1 MRNLILTLTLTLA
14 VAFPAAAQRINLD
27 FPGLEERAEEV
38 VNVTL
43 DGAMLRLAARFLSD
57 SGEEREIR
65 DMISGLQGIY
75 VRSYSFAKDG
85 EYDRSLLDRVRKQLG
100 SNWQPLVTVRS
111 KTKDNVNIFADSRG
125 DRINGLVI
133 IASEAREFTVVN
145 IVGNIDI
152 ERLSKLEG
160 EFGIPRI
167 SRDGA
172 ND

>member
-1 MRNLILTLTLTLA
+1 MRKFIIAITLVFALP
-14 VAFPAAAQRINLD
+14 AFAQKLHID
-27 FPGLEERAEEV
+27 FPDLEDRADEV
-38 VNVTL
+38 VDITL
-43 DGAMLRLAARFLSD
+43 DASMLRLAGKFLSGTD
-57 SGEEREIR
+57 ADEREIR
-65 DMISGLQGIY
+65 QLLSGLQGIY

-85 EYDRSLLDRVRKQLG
+85 EYDRSLFDQVRRQLG

-111 KTKDNVNIFADSRG
+111 KTKDNVNIFADTRG

-145 IVGNIDI
+145 IVGSIDI